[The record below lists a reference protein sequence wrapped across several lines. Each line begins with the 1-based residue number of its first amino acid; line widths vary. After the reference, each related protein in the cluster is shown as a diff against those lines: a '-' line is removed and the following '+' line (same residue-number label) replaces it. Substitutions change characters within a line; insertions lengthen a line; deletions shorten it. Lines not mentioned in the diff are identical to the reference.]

1 MGLEQIAQINISL
14 STAAVTRKGF
24 GRPLFLTHNVPAGFT
39 SRSRLYSKSTDMISD
54 GFLSNHPAVKAV
66 RVMES
71 QDVRPPD
78 FLVGRAANAPTQR
91 FKITPV
97 AVNLG
102 VYELWVNG
110 IKASFTADSSATVA
124 EIVTGLVAAITALAQ
139 GTVTVTNNTTYLT
152 VTASGT
158 GVFNSILCD
167 MPQMMQVIQ
176 DHADAGLT
184 ADLDAIALENNDF
197 YYIHYGF
204 NSAACVA
211 AIDAWAEAN
220 QKMFYAQ
227 VQDND
232 CETQTKD
239 GSITDVGE
247 TLYAANLNRTM
258 GLYSR
263 ETDDFIDAGLM
274 GFVSPKVPGSET
286 NHLRLVKGVPTYN
299 YTPNQK
305 NNLAARRLTYLADFA
320 GLAATF
326 GGRVTSGEW
335 ADIIRGRDHTAALMQ
350 ENIANMMIT
359 EPNKVPFTD
368 EGIERFK
375 LQVEAVLAQK
385 QRDGFLAYNP
395 KPIVTAPLAADISS
409 VDRGNR
415 TLNGITFS
423 AQVQGAVHFTTIT
436 GTFTA

>member
-24 GRPLFLTHNVPAGFT
+24 GRPLFLTHNVPGGFT
-39 SRSRLYSKSTDMISD
+39 SRARLYSKSTDMISD
-54 GFLSNHPAVKAV
+54 GFSSTHPAVKAV

-71 QDVRPPD
+71 QEVHPPD

-97 AVNLG
+97 AVNLA

-110 IKASFTADSSATVA
+110 IKASFTADASATGA
-124 EIVTGLVAAITALAQ
+124 EIVTGLVASINALSQ

-158 GVFNSILCD
+158 GVFNSLLCD
-167 MPQMMQVIQ
+167 MPQLMDVIQ
-176 DHADAGLT
+176 DHADAGLS
-184 ADLDAIALENNDF
+184 ADLDAIALENGDF
-197 YYIHYGF
+197 YYIQYQF

-220 QKMFYAQ
+220 QKKFYAQ
-227 VQDND
+227 VQDNA
-232 CETQTKD
+232 CETTTKD

-247 TLYAANLNRTM
+247 TLYAANLNRTQ

-263 ETDDFIDAGLM
+263 ETDDFLDAGLI
-274 GFVSPKVPGSET
+274 GFISPKVPGSET
-286 NHLRLVKGVPTYN
+286 NHLRMVKGVPTYN
-299 YTPNQK
+299 YTANQK
-305 NNLAARRLTYLADFA
+305 NNLTSRRLTYLADFA

-326 GGRVTSGEW
+326 GGRVSSGEW

-350 ENIANMMIT
+350 EDISNLLIT
-359 EPNKVPFTD
+359 EPGKLPLTD
-368 EGIERFK
+368 EGIERVR
-375 LQVEAVLAQK
+375 LAIAAVIAQK
-385 QRDGFLAYNP
+385 QRDGFLAYSP
-395 KPIVTAPLAADISS
+395 APVITVPLASEISS

-415 TLNGITFS
+415 VLNGITFT